1 LDLKKKWYLFN
12 NFDKYELKLIFY
24 PKLILFVVNL
34 VLLIKCTNCEYDYN
48 EVLHASLL
56 FYEAQRSGKLPD
68 DNRIKWRRDSMLEDK
83 GNDGEDL
90 TGGYF
95 DGLIFHISN
104 FRF

>member
-1 LDLKKKWYLFN
+1 M
-12 NFDKYELKLIFY
+12 KY
-24 PKLILFVVNL
+24 
-34 VLLIKCTNCEYDYN
+34 TNCEYDYN

-68 DNRIKWRRDSMLEDK
+68 DNRIKWRSDSMLEDK

-95 DGLIFHISN
+95 DGLIYFTLVKL
-104 FRF
+104 